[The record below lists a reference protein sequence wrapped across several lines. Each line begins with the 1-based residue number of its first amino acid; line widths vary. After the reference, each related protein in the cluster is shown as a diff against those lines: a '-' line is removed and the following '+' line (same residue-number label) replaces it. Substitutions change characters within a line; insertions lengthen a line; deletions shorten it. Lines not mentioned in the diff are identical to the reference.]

1 MARLRFKDYLVVAG
15 GVLLIVL
22 SVSLAQVN
30 SVGAA
35 GSPSV
40 TVVNTPLPVTGT
52 VNANVTGNVGV
63 TGTPS
68 VSVTNFPATQPVS
81 GTVGITVIPSVNI
94 VNTPTVTLVQPGTAV
109 SGFRVLNDFN
119 LHPLIA
125 ISGTSSFSLTDVTV
139 SNPTALEEAMHLY
152 IGTVPLYGMT
162 SPAGTTFTQS
172 FSTPIEFVGSDLVV
186 GCDNCTASAAIT
198 VTLSGRIH

>member
-35 GSPSV
+35 GGPSV

-81 GTVGITVIPSVNI
+81 GTVGITGTPNVNI
-94 VNTPTVTLVQPGTAV
+94 VNTP
-109 SGFRVLNDFN
+109 NDFN

-162 SPAGTTFTQS
+162 SLAGTTFT
-172 FSTPIEFVGSDLVV
+172 
-186 GCDNCTASAAIT
+186 
-198 VTLSGRIH
+198 